1 MIEIRT
7 FEGEPEELADFT
19 VRVWR
24 QTYEGK
30 MLITLW
36 SEPFFRRELFD
47 QADGRE
53 FLIAAYDGRRLV
65 GSHPSRSL
73 RVRLRGDEIQATWGS
88 FITVDP
94 EYRRQGVALAM
105 QREWARRHVERQAR
119 VNFGFQYIR
128 SPSALGPQF
137 WLGQPDRFPI
147 IRKLRLLFRP
157 IDHAAV
163 SQFELHSFEA
173 YGAKLLSTVQQQ
185 PVPPRSQSDI
195 RLYRDGEDL
204 QGCVGL
210 VEQAGRRA
218 DLAYLWEPP
227 SLDRLLHCEQVSETV
242 VLEQQGRVAGFVNYS
257 FLEILGR
264 RVLRVAQIDLIAFGT
279 LSWHDRRRLLQATL
293 SRIADRGAQAAM
305 MLWGSSYALA
315 DLLATGFLPGPR
327 EYYYIAAPMEKNLRF
342 DNIHSLQV
350 LLR

>member
-7 FEGEPEELADFT
+7 FEGEPDELAEFT

-24 QTYEGK
+24 KTYEGK

-65 GSHPSRSL
+65 GSHPSRAL
-73 RVRLRGDEIQATWGS
+73 RVRLCGEEIRATWGS

-94 EYRRQGVALAM
+94 EYRRQGVALGM
-105 QREWARRHVERQAR
+105 QREWARRHLDRGAR

-128 SPSALGPQF
+128 SPFACGPKF
-137 WLGQPDRFPI
+137 WLQQPDRFPI

-163 SQFELHSFEA
+163 SRFELHNFEA
-173 YGAKLLSTVQQQ
+173 YGAKLLSTIQRK
-185 PVPPRSQSDI
+185 PSPPRNQSDI
-195 RLYRDGEDL
+195 RLCRKADL
-204 QGCVGL
+204 RGCLEL
-210 VEQAGRRA
+210 VEQAGKSA
-218 DLAYLWEPP
+218 DLAYLFGPGE
-227 SLDRLLHCEQVSETV
+227 LERLLHCNQLSETV
-242 VLEQQGRVAGFVNYS
+242 VLERQGTAAGFVNYCL
-257 FLEILGR
+257 LEILGR
-264 RVLRVAQIDLIAFGT
+264 QVLRVAQIDLIAFGT
-279 LSWHDRRRLLQATL
+279 LPRYDRRRLLKAAL
-293 SRIADRGAQAAM
+293 SRAADAGAQAAVV
-305 MLWGSSYALA
+305 LWGSSYALA
-315 DLLATGFLPGPR
+315 ELLATGFMPGPR
-327 EYYYIAAPMEKNLRF
+327 EYYYIAAPMEKGIRF
-342 DNIHSLQV
+342 DNIRSLQV